1 MVSRLDWKPKEK
13 TALTPSGRVNTPAT
27 LVLGLSSSVSKI
39 MHPQKPIALSRTD
52 FNLIVMLGYVLT
64 HTPKTHSAVAGLK
77 KRQTLFGWLN
87 RILSR

>member
-1 MVSRLDWKPKEK
+1 
-13 TALTPSGRVNTPAT
+13 
-27 LVLGLSSSVSKI
+27 

-64 HTPKTHSAVAGLK
+64 HTPETHSAVAGLK
-77 KRQTLFGWLN
+77 KRQMLFGWLN